1 MEKNYSD
8 DPSSSFNYDP
18 IQYSKKKSTARKVCL
33 NIAKVFVV
41 LLVSLV
47 LLYRYNI
54 KLINSLVWKPLS
66 VPDDVDLTVTRFL
79 NVLTTSNEAKARS
92 RELTFNPH
100 LAGHDM
106 ADVDSS
112 AIPYIISKFEEY
124 GLNVYNESY
133 NVSLNTPIKTSLQ
146 LFGKKTPYS
155 NSSMYG
161 DSTTSL
167 IYEASLFEDEL
178 PEDPYPETPIYK
190 GGWHGFSK
198 NGTVEAPYVFVN
210 YGTLEDFNLLKKMNV
225 STKGHVCIAKY
236 GKIYRGLKVKFG
248 QEVGECSA
256 VVLYSDPGDDYY
268 KVKDGYKA
276 YPEGPARNP
285 SSLQRGSVLFLSDLQ
300 ENVTDIENIIPKI
313 PSVPCSYASI
323 KPILE
328 TLNGHGLT
336 CDKMNT
342 LSKDKDWCNGAIEGL
357 TYSTGPAPAEL
368 ELTLKVENIQ
378 DYGIKTIYNVMGNL
392 SIGVGQPKTERG
404 YILIGAHRD
413 TWSAGGAD
421 PESGTTAILEILRA
435 LKFLQDTY
443 AWLPKTNIV
452 FASWDAEEYGLIGSS
467 VYASTHAKDLMSN
480 ALAYLNV
487 DVACSGSALKVHSS
501 PLLNEIIKKSLSRVS
516 YPKDP
521 SLNLNEHFFGSN
533 ERIGSLGS
541 GSDYTGFLEHVG
553 IPSLDIGFAAGPE
566 DPAYHYHSNFDSYYW
581 MSTFQDPD
589 YEYHNAISQALGAM
603 LLELSENELVQFKTY
618 EYLELID
625 GFFYDIADEVPEE
638 WYGFV
643 PVHKPKKGKGHSKD
657 HGKDCHEKDK
667 KHDHDEKTEE
677 KKAAEKDM
685 KKENEDAKEL
695 KHDKKKEGC
704 GMEKAEKADK
714 KDMKKEEKADKK
726 EMKNENKKDMKQEK
740 KAAKEE
746 MKHDKKKEGC
756 GMEKAEKAD
765 KKDMKKEEKADKKEM
780 KNENKKDM
788 KQEKKAAKEEMEHD
802 KKEKGCGMKGKK
814 PHKGKHPKAPK
825 PLIDL
830 MNDVYDKILVRK
842 DKALKIDAES
852 DSLNLD
858 LKNIDWLPYW
868 DQIAIKYRILGQNM
882 KLKYFERKFLD
893 KEGLKGRPFFKH
905 SIYAAGHNYGYAS
918 NELPGLRD
926 ALDELDV
933 EEFYLWLVKLD
944 HIFD

>member
-1 MEKNYSD
+1 MEKNYFD
-8 DPSSSFNYDP
+8 DTSSSFNYDP
-18 IQYSKKKSTARKVCL
+18 IQYSKKRSTLKRVCT

-41 LLVSLV
+41 LLVSLI
-47 LLYRYNI
+47 LIYRYNI
-54 KLINSLVWKPLS
+54 KTINSLMFKPLT
-66 VPDDVDLTVTRFL
+66 VPDDVDLTITRFL
-79 NVLTTSNEAKARS
+79 NVLSTTNEAKARS

-106 ADVDSS
+106 SDLNSS
-112 AIPYIISKFEEY
+112 AVPYIISKFQEY
-124 GLNVYNESY
+124 GLSVYNESY
-133 NVSLNTPIKTSLQ
+133 NVSLNTPVKTSLQ
-146 LFGKKTPYS
+146 LFGKKTPFS
-155 NSSMYG
+155 NSSIYG
-161 DSTTSL
+161 DSSSEL

-178 PEDPYPETPIYK
+178 PEDPYPDTPIYK

-198 NGTVEAPYVFVN
+198 NGSVEAPYVFVN

-248 QEVGECSA
+248 QEIGECSA

-268 KVKDGYKA
+268 KVTDGYKA

-285 SSLQRGSVLFLSDLQ
+285 SSIQRGSVLFLSDLQ
-300 ENVTDIENIIPKI
+300 ENVTDVENIIPKI
-313 PSVPCSYASI
+313 PSVPCSYGSI

-328 TLNGHGLT
+328 KLNGHGLT

-357 TYSTGPAPAEL
+357 TYSTGPAPSEL
-368 ELTLKVENIQ
+368 GLTLKVENIQ
-378 DYGIKTIYNVMGNL
+378 DYSIKTIYNVMGNL
-392 SIGVGQPKTERG
+392 SIGAGQPKTERG
-404 YILIGAHRD
+404 YIVIGAHRD

-443 AWLPKTNIV
+443 SWLPKTNIV

-487 DVACSGSALKVHSS
+487 DVACSGSSLNVQSS

-521 SLNLNEHFFGSN
+521 TLNLDEHFFGNN

-541 GSDYTGFLEHVG
+541 GSDYTGFLEHLG
-553 IPSLDIGFAAGPE
+553 IPSLDIGFDAGPE
-566 DPAYHYHSNFDSYYW
+566 DAAYHYHSNFDSYYW

-589 YEYHNAISQALGAM
+589 YKYHNAISQALGAI

-625 GFFYDIADEVPEE
+625 GFFYDIADQVPEE
-638 WYGFV
+638 WYDFV
-643 PVHKPKKGKGHSKD
+643 PSHKHKKGKK
-657 HGKDCHEKDK
+657 HGKDCHKIGK
-667 KHDHDEKTEE
+667 KHGHDEKEREKEE
-677 KKAAEKDM
+677 KKE
-685 KKENEDAKEL
+685 
-695 KHDKKKEGC
+695 KKKEEKSDKKEKKKQ
-704 GMEKAEKADK
+704 EKAAKKEK
-714 KDMKKEEKADKK
+714 KKEEKAAKK
-726 EMKNENKKDMKQEK
+726 EK
-740 KAAKEE
+740 
-746 MKHDKKKEGC
+746 
-756 GMEKAEKAD
+756 
-765 KKDMKKEEKADKKEM
+765 KKEEKA
-780 KNENKKDM
+780 
-788 KQEKKAAKEEMEHD
+788 A
-802 KKEKGCGMKGKK
+802 KKEKHAFKDCGKK
-814 PHKGKHPKAPK
+814 MKKQDKGKHPKKPK
-825 PLIDL
+825 SLIDL
-830 MNDVYDKILVRK
+830 MNDVYDQILIK
-842 DKALKIDAES
+842 KNKALKIDAES

-882 KLKYFERKFLD
+882 KLKYFERKFLN
-893 KEGLKGRPFFKH
+893 KEGLRGRPFFKH
-905 SIYAAGHNYGYAS
+905 AIYAAGHNYGYAS

-933 EEFYLWLVKLD
+933 EEFYMWLVKLY
-944 HIFD
+944 HIFS

>member
-1 MEKNYSD
+1 MEKSYFD
-8 DPSSSFNYDP
+8 DEASSFNYNP
-18 IQYSKKKSTARKVCL
+18 IRYSKKKSSVRKVCL
-33 NIAKVFVV
+33 IIARVFVV
-41 LLVSLV
+41 FFVSLL

-54 KLINSLVWKPLS
+54 KLINTLVWKPLS

-100 LAGHDM
+100 LAGHDL
-106 ADVDSS
+106 ADVNTS
-112 AIPYIISKFEEY
+112 AVPYIISKFEEY
-124 GLNVYNESY
+124 GLDVYYESY
-133 NVSLNTPIKTSLQ
+133 NVSLNTPVKTSLQ
-146 LFGKKTPYS
+146 LFGKKNPYS
-155 NSSMYG
+155 NSSIYG
-161 DSTTSL
+161 DSTPSL

-285 SSLQRGSVLFLSDLQ
+285 TSLQRGSVLFLSDLQ
-300 ENVTDIENIIPKI
+300 ENVTDVESIIPKI

-328 TLNGHGLT
+328 KLNGHGLT
-336 CDKMNT
+336 CDEMNT

-357 TYSTGPAPAEL
+357 TYSTGPAPADL

-392 SIGVGQPKTERG
+392 SIGAGQPKTERG

-467 VYASTHAKDLMSN
+467 VFTSTHAKDLMSN

-487 DVACSGSALKVHSS
+487 DVACSGSSLNVQSS

-521 SLNLNEHFFGSN
+521 SMNLSEHFFGNN

-541 GSDYTGFLEHVG
+541 GSDYTGFLEHLG

-566 DPAYHYHSNFDSYYW
+566 DPAYHYHSNFDSFYW

-625 GFFYDIADEVPEE
+625 GFFYGIADEVPEE

-643 PVHKPKKGKGHSKD
+643 PAHTAKKGKGHKKA
-657 HGKDCHEKDK
+657 HGKKCHKKERKDY
-667 KHDHDEKTEE
+667 HDEEKEE
-677 KKAAEKDM
+677 KKAA
-685 KKENEDAKEL
+685 
-695 KHDKKKEGC
+695 
-704 GMEKAEKADK
+704 
-714 KDMKKEEKADKK
+714 KK
-726 EMKNENKKDMKQEK
+726 EMKKEK
-740 KAAKEE
+740 EAA
-746 MKHDKKKEGC
+746 
-756 GMEKAEKAD
+756 
-765 KKDMKKEEKADKKEM
+765 KKEM
-780 KNENKKDM
+780 K
-788 KQEKKAAKEEMEHD
+788 KQEKTE
-802 KKEKGCGMKGKK
+802 KKEMKRGKKKDCAMKGKK
-814 PHKGKHPKAPK
+814 HHKGKHPKHQK

-830 MNDVYDKILVRK
+830 MNDVYDKILIKK

-852 DSLNLD
+852 ESLNLD

-918 NELPGLRD
+918 TELPGLRD
-926 ALDELDV
+926 ALDELDA

-944 HIFD
+944 HIFR